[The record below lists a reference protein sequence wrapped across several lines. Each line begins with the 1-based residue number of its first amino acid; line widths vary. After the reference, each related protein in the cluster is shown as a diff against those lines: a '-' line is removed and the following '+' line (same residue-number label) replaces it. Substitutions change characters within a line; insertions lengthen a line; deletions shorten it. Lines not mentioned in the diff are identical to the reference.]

1 MGNAADN
8 AAIKQGELLFRRE
21 CVFAT
26 AASADSF
33 LPPPT
38 VGEVAFAGRSNVG
51 KSSLIN
57 ALTGRKGLARASNTP
72 GRTQQINFFDLG
84 GVIYL
89 VDLPGY
95 GYAAASKEKVHA
107 WNDMVRGY
115 LRTRATLKRVCVLI
129 DSRHGLKDI
138 DLETMAML
146 DKANVPYVIVLTK
159 SDKPKTPELAATL
172 AALEEELKVHPSA
185 LPKAYATSS
194 DTKLGLSELR
204 ALLASGMRS

>member
-1 MGNAADN
+1 VDN
-8 AAIKQGELLFRRE
+8 ESIKKGELLFRKE
-21 CVFAT
+21 CSFTT
-26 AASADSF
+26 AASASAGSG

-38 VGEVAFAGRSNVG
+38 VGEIAFAGRSNVG

-57 ALTGRKGLARASNTP
+57 ALTNRNGLARASNTP

-84 GVIYL
+84 GTVFL

-115 LRTRATLKRVCVLI
+115 LKARPTLKRVCVLI

-146 DKANVPYVIVLTK
+146 DKAHVSYVIVLTK
-159 SDKPKTPELAATL
+159 VDKPKAAELAETL
-172 AALEEELKVHPSA
+172 KAVEAELEKHPMA
-185 LPKAYATSS
+185 LPQAYCTSA
-194 DTKLGLSELR
+194 DKKEGLRELR
-204 ALLASGMRS
+204 GLLASDLRL